1 MTRAYCVDGTNLV
14 RGCHGYGGPD
24 FRAQEEA
31 DAARLVSA
39 FGQLCAQLDGDIE
52 IEVIFDGATRPLPSG
67 APNLRVRFAHEIEAD
82 DLILDRVRASRYGS
96 AGRVTVVTGDSA
108 LGRQA
113 EEEGAHWLRVKPR
126 APLESVLGAIE
137 RRFS

>member
-14 RGCHGYGGPD
+14 RGCHGYGGPE
-24 FRAQEEA
+24 FRAQEDA
-31 DAARLVSA
+31 DTVRLVNA
-39 FGQLCAQLDGDIE
+39 FGQLCEELDGDIE
-52 IEVIFDGATRPLPSG
+52 VEVIFDGAARPLPSG
-67 APNLRVRFAHEIEAD
+67 APNLRVRFAREIEAD
-82 DLILDRVRASRYGS
+82 DLILDRVRSSRYAN
-96 AGRVTVVTGDSA
+96 AGKVTVVTGDSA

-113 EEEGAHWLRVKPR
+113 EEEGADWLRVKPR